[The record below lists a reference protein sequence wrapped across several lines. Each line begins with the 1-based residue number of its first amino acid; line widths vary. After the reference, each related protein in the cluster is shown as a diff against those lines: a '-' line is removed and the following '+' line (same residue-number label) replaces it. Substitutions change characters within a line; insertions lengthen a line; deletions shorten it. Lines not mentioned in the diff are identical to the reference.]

1 MRTASRASPHRRN
14 WKREGSEH
22 RGPCPVTG
30 EGGRRCWV
38 NPESGLIGCHGC
50 GGAAGKLA
58 GADFAAHARALGI
71 LTDEIQPQQ
80 RKFARKVPSPPPEVP
95 PGTTPELVE
104 WCRPGTSDTEIQA
117 IWRWADSDNQPQQA
131 RRWAKGASKAGLVF
145 LTDGPA
151 DGALI
156 LTEGAKCAKHV
167 REKTG
172 RQALAFVDSGAKP
185 TAAMLGATTGR
196 NVIAW
201 PDVGDK
207 GAELMDR
214 AVPAA
219 WRAGASMVLRLDPTR
234 LGLTGDNEG
243 ADDWNGAGGID
254 AVRAACDATTPP
266 TPGLDSP
273 TTSEHH
279 LAELF
284 VLEHGHEWRC
294 QVERDVWMRWTLQGW
309 QSDRAGAVV
318 EMAGA
323 FGRERMQRVN
333 REGECVAD
341 NVRGGK
347 IATAR
352 AVVSY
357 GRAMKPIPTSSSDWD
372 AERDVIGLPDGR
384 LIEVR
389 RRGVGGATPW
399 AAATRERTPDDL
411 VSRSLAAM
419 PSDPEA
425 WQGSVWADHLM
436 TLFDDPMVAVLLQ
449 RLMGLR
455 AAQQGHRGQG
465 GDCAR
470 AQGMR
475 QDGDVQ
481 RHFEGRGGVRRHHR
495 SVGHQQH
502 QGPAR
507 APRQPH
513 AVCWCPHRRDGRV
526 GAQRHPRYRVRETS
540 IRGG

>member
-1 MRTASRASPHRRN
+1 MSSLADGFARFAPPAD
-14 WKREGSEH
+14 WKREGNEH

-30 EGGRRCWV
+30 EGKRRCWV
-38 NPESGLIGCHGC
+38 VPDSALIGCHGC

-71 LTDEIQPQQ
+71 LIDETPPQQ

-131 RRWAKGASKAGLVF
+131 RRWRRGMSKAGLVF

-219 WRAGASMVLRLDPTR
+219 WRAGASMVLRLDPAR

-243 ADDWNGAGGID
+243 ADDWSGAGGID
-254 AVRAACDATTPP
+254 AVRAACDATTAPA
-266 TPGLDSP
+266 PGLDSP
-273 TTSEHH
+273 IVSEHH
-279 LAELF
+279 LAELW
-284 VLEHGHEWRC
+284 VQEHGTGWRW
-294 QVERDVWMRWTLQGW
+294 QVERDVWMRWTPDGW
-309 QSDRAGAVV
+309 LTDRAGAVL
-318 EMAGA
+318 ELAGA
-323 FGRERMQRVN
+323 FGREHMQRMK
-333 REGECVAD
+333 EGEPVPD
-341 NVRGGK
+341 PSRGGK

-352 AVVSY
+352 AVITY
-357 GRAMKPIPTSSSDWD
+357 GRAMVADTDI
-372 AERDVIGLPDGR
+372 
-384 LIEVR
+384 VR
-389 RRGVGGATPW
+389 
-399 AAATRERTPDDL
+399 
-411 VSRSLAAM
+411 
-419 PSDPEA
+419 
-425 WQGSVWADHLM
+425 
-436 TLFDDPMVAVLLQ
+436 
-449 RLMGLR
+449 
-455 AAQQGHRGQG
+455 
-465 GDCAR
+465 
-470 AQGMR
+470 
-475 QDGDVQ
+475 
-481 RHFEGRGGVRRHHR
+481 
-495 SVGHQQH
+495 
-502 QGPAR
+502 
-507 APRQPH
+507 
-513 AVCWCPHRRDGRV
+513 
-526 GAQRHPRYRVRETS
+526 
-540 IRGG
+540 